1 MSKSLGNLVFVSD
14 LRKVW
19 DTRAIRL
26 AVVAHHYRHPWDWT
40 DEVMEH
46 AAATLARWDDAAARA
61 GRGGEAALAAVRAA
75 LDDDLDTP
83 TAVRV
88 IDEAADAGD
97 DITAAAALLGLD
109 LARPDVP
116 VT

>member
-1 MSKSLGNLVFVSD
+1 
-14 LRKVW
+14 
-19 DTRAIRL
+19 
-26 AVVAHHYRHPWDWT
+26 
-40 DEVMEH
+40 
-46 AAATLARWDDAAARA
+46 
-61 GRGGEAALAAVRAA
+61 VRAA